1 MFRRRA
7 VACSPDRGR
16 LSHIERGYVQPSDVE
31 LARINLALD
40 ELMKVAPGRFIKS
53 GRSWIPRWRFQPFK
67 DLAAA
72 LELLEHAAKRF
83 CLISN
88 RGIFTAQVHIGD
100 RCGTASLGPKART
113 ITTAICRALGM
124 EI

>member
-1 MFRRRA
+1 MQLGRH
-7 VACSPDRGR
+7 PMNDDR
-16 LSHIERGYVQPSDVE
+16 LT
-31 LARINLALD
+31 D
-40 ELMKVAPGRFIKS
+40 ELVCRVMGWKVAPGRFIKS